1 MVRHLAMAAG
11 LVLATAATAMA
22 HVEFETGEAPA
33 GKNFRAALKIGHGC
47 DGSPTTSV
55 RVQIPEHVRQATPEG
70 KPDWVVETK
79 MEPLK
84 QPYELLGQSV
94 TEDVREIEWRD
105 GKLPD
110 GNHDT
115 FAFYVDLPP
124 EAGRTVWFPVI
135 QTCETGEHRW
145 IEIPAEGAD
154 PESYE
159 EPAPGL
165 KLIAPAN

>member
-47 DGSPTTSV
+47 DGSRES
-55 RVQIPEHVRQATPEG
+55 
-70 KPDWVVETK
+70 
-79 MEPLK
+79 
-84 QPYELLGQSV
+84 QSV